1 MIKDSSSLDPMR
13 FAQRINHWLETHW
26 VTPAYAGWVLLGL
39 TLFFL
44 LAATNTLA
52 GWLYVLSGL
61 GLALLAIA
69 TLLPPRTL
77 QGITIE
83 RQPFYPVN
91 AGETLRLG
99 LTFRNTT
106 NRDKSLLQVR
116 DQIPSELGTF
126 TKVTAATDSSVSHQE
141 TMLTAIA
148 TIPALGTQTWSY
160 GIETRRRGIYHWRS
174 VQLRTAAPL
183 GLFWCQRQHL
193 VKAKAIVYP
202 VVLNLA
208 QCPLLDPI
216 GPDQRQQTHHLQASH
231 EGVTRSLRPYRWGDP
246 MRLVHWRSSA
256 RHNELRIRELEVF
269 TGGQDLIIG
278 LDSAAD
284 WHPDDFEQAVIAA
297 ASLYTYAERHMPI
310 QIWTAGNGLCQG
322 TQRVLETLAQVQPQ
336 EESQHSLPNVPII
349 WLSPNLDRRSQLPT
363 RSRVVHWFRS
373 DRDVPQQPSLSDFV
387 IQPDQPLQ
395 PQLETPV
402 SSV

>member
-1 MIKDSSSLDPMR
+1 MR
-13 FAQRINHWLETHW
+13 LTRRINDWLETHW

-44 LAATNTLA
+44 LAASNTLA

-69 TLLPPRTL
+69 TLLPPRIL

-83 RQPFYPVN
+83 RQTLYPVN
-91 AGETLRLG
+91 AGNTLRLG
-99 LTFRNTT
+99 LTFHNTT
-106 NRDKSLLQVR
+106 TSEKSLLQVQ
-116 DQIPSELGTF
+116 DQIPSELGTCID
-126 TKVTAATDSSVSHQE
+126 TADSKERLGLEQSAT
-141 TMLTAIA
+141 IA

-160 GIETRRRGIYHWRS
+160 GVETRHRGIYHWQS
-174 VQLRTAAPL
+174 IHLRTAAPL
-183 GLFWCQRQHL
+183 GLFWCRRQRL

-202 VVLNLA
+202 IVLNLT
-208 QCPLLDPI
+208 QCPLI
-216 GPDQRQQTHHLQASH
+216 DQVGQEQSQQTHHLQMSH

-256 RHNELRIRELEVF
+256 RHNELRIRELEVS
-269 TGGQDLIIG
+269 TGGQGLVIG

-297 ASLYTYAERHMPI
+297 ASLYTYAERQMPI
-310 QIWTAGNGLCQG
+310 QLWTAGTGLCQG

-336 EESQHSLPNVPII
+336 EECLHSLPNVPII
-349 WLSPNLDRRSQLPT
+349 WLSQTSDRLSQLSLQ
-363 RSRVVHWFRS
+363 SRVIAWSRS
-373 DRDVPQQPSLSDFV
+373 ETTALQRPLSDCM
-387 IQPDQPLQ
+387 IQANQPLQ
-395 PQLETPV
+395 PQL
-402 SSV
+402 

>member
-1 MIKDSSSLDPMR
+1 MIKGSSSFGPMR
-13 FAQRINHWLETHW
+13 VAQQINHWLETHW

-44 LAATNTLA
+44 LAAANTLA

-69 TLLPPRTL
+69 MLLPPRTL

-91 AGETLRLG
+91 AGGTLRLG
-99 LTFRNTT
+99 LTLKNTT
-106 NRDKSLLQVR
+106 NRDKSLLQIR
-116 DQIPSELGTF
+116 DQIPLELGTF
-126 TKVTAATDSSVSHQE
+126 TEAAAASVLNQG
-141 TMLTAIA
+141 TITAIA
-148 TIPALGTQTWSY
+148 TIPASGTQTWNYS
-160 GIETRRRGIYHWRS
+160 IETRQRGIYHWRS
-174 VQLRTAAPL
+174 VHLRTAAPL
-183 GLFWCQRQHL
+183 GLFWCQRQHP
-193 VKAKAIVYP
+193 VEAKAIVYP

-216 GPDQRQQTHHLQASH
+216 GPDQRQQTHQLQTSH
-231 EGVTRSLRPYRWGDP
+231 EGVTRSLRPYRCGDP

-256 RHNELRIRELEVF
+256 RHNTLRIRELEVF
-269 TGGQDLIIG
+269 TGGQGLIIG

-297 ASLYTYAERHMPI
+297 ASLYIYAERHMPI
-310 QIWTAGNGLCQG
+310 QLWTAGNGLCQG

-336 EESQHSLPNVPII
+336 AESQHSLPNVPMI
-349 WLSPNLDRRSQLPT
+349 WLSPNLDCRSQLPT
-363 RSRVVHWFRS
+363 RSRVVCWSRS
-373 DRDVPQQPSLSDFV
+373 DRNIPQRPSLSDFV
-387 IQPDQPLQ
+387 IQSNQPLQ
-395 PQLETPV
+395 PQLENPV
-402 SSV
+402 SQK